1 MPFSTPTFPPRSGTP
16 REQEREE
23 LDDEDDDEDDEGPL
37 GLQTAVGDDAAA
49 AEAVATPGSE
59 VVSDTR

>member
-1 MPFSTPTFPPRSGTP
+1 MPFSTPPFPSFSGSP

-23 LDDEDDDEDDEGPL
+23 EDEEDDEDDEADL
-37 GLQTAVGDDAAA
+37 GLQTAAGDDAAA
-49 AEAVATPGSE
+49 AEAAATPGSE